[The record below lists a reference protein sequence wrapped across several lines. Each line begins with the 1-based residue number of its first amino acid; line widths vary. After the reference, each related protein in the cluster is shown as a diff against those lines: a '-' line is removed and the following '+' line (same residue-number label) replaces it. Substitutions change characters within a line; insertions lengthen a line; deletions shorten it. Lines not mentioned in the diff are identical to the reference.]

1 MIANPWTTSH
11 DGLPTLSFLVSRK
24 AQAHLSVQMLCH
36 TSHVFS
42 FSLEMKQ
49 EQPSCFVTDAWKE
62 I

>member
-1 MIANPWTTSH
+1 MIPDPWTTSH
-11 DGLPTLSFLVSRK
+11 DALPTLSFLVSRK
-24 AQAHLSVQMLCH
+24 AQAHMPVQMLCH

-49 EQPSCFVTDAWKE
+49 EQPSCFLTDARKE